1 MNDVPDLSPG
11 NELSTGEDQKKP
23 TRSRRTRLVI
33 GLAFLGLILLGLAF
47 AVTRLLGPRDR
58 LAAFDLPYVQD
69 FSNVDVKSWL
79 SERGAWSIREEMLA
93 QAANL
98 EQPAQI
104 FVPQRLAANQP
115 YHLSTYLTLARN
127 TQSAGINFNAQYPD
141 LTSQLHRVTINRDE
155 AGAMELAAGYMDEQG
170 NFVKQVA
177 VPFDVDTQ
185 NYRLDLYVLDKTYT
199 VQLNGQTLI
208 ERRPLFYPSGLVG
221 FYSLGPARFD
231 TLKINTA
238 KAEQPGE
245 LVYVSDFD
253 RDPGGAG
260 WVPFAGEWRL
270 SQGDMVQV
278 NPAAQDAGI
287 GYQAGAFEN
296 YALQVSLRHLI
307 GVGGGL
313 LFNMA
318 SPYQLNDSHMV
329 RYSDQTDSLFWGYFD
344 ASGTFTRQ
352 GFVDTPAPGSEQH
365 QIRVYSGNDNYD
377 IFLDDQLI
385 ARSVPLQRNSG
396 HIGLTTSRSSVAYAL
411 VEAFPLFGDAPVALV
426 KRGEQQPSPQAT
438 ATEPPSTATPA
449 ATATPGPSATP
460 LTANSSLVVSGS
472 AAPWRGVF
480 SGDLRAAG
488 WRVISGQWRF
498 ANDALV
504 QEDPAGFDL
513 SIVYASSA
521 FRNHALEVGL
531 SHRVGNGAGVI
542 FNMPYADRL
551 NGAHMVRYS
560 DRRPG
565 GVFWGYYDQAGK
577 FVGQGYANVDPPG
590 VNRHVIRVV
599 SGDSTYSVF
608 LDGVLLAD
616 NLPLLNGQ
624 NFGFVGLITA
634 QSAAAFD
641 SVQVGGAE
649 LVAAAATPAA
659 PAVLRPL
666 TAAGRYGGAAGFPEQ
681 RVVGGNWQ
689 IAQGVYTQSVPNP
702 ADYILSTGIYAA
714 NYTIQA
720 DITLPGTPDAG
731 GGFMLH
737 MPERSRKSGAAVVRF
752 IRGGEGLFWGV
763 YDESGAFRGRG
774 SVELADKPEGVYRLR
789 LIVRSN
795 SVDIFVDDEPIAAD
809 VRLPRAEGW
818 IGLVAYGGPVTLA
831 NVEVTVGASQ

>member
-1 MNDVPDLSPG
+1 MNDVPDLSSG
-11 NELSTGEDQKKP
+11 TELSSGEGQKQP
-23 TRSRRTRLVI
+23 ARARLVQLGV
-33 GLAFLGLILLGLAF
+33 GLAFLGLVLLGLAF
-47 AVTRLLGPRDR
+47 AVTQVLGPRQR
-58 LAAFDLPYVQD
+58 FAAFDLPYVQD
-69 FSNVDVKSWL
+69 FSDVDVKPWFSD
-79 SERGAWSIREEMLA
+79 RGAWSIREEMLA

-104 FVPQRLAANQP
+104 FVPQRLHANQP
-115 YHLSTYLTLARN
+115 YHLSAYLTLAKN
-127 TQSAGINFNAQYPD
+127 TQSAGINFNAQYPN

-155 AGAMELAAGYMDEQG
+155 AGAMEMVAGYSDEEG

-231 TLKINTA
+231 TLKISTA
-238 KAEQPGE
+238 KGEQPGE
-245 LVYVSDFD
+245 QVYVSDFD
-253 RDPGGAG
+253 QDPGGAG

-270 SQGDMVQV
+270 SQGEMVQV

-296 YALQVSLRHLI
+296 YVLQVSLRHLI

-318 SPYQLNDSHMV
+318 SPYQLNDAHMV

-344 ASGTFTRQ
+344 AAGAFSRQ
-352 GFVDTPAPGSEQH
+352 GFQELPASGGEQH
-365 QIRVYSGNDNYD
+365 QIRVYSGESSYD
-377 IFLDDQLI
+377 IFVDERLI
-385 ARSVPLQRNSG
+385 ARGVPLQRSNG
-396 HIGLTTSRSSVAYAL
+396 HIGLITSRSSVAYTL
-411 VEAFPLFGDAPVALV
+411 VEAFPLFGGAPVALV
-426 KRGEQQPSPQAT
+426 KPVEQRPMPLASPTHPSPT
-438 ATEPPSTATPA
+438 ATSA
-449 ATATPGPSATP
+449 AAATPGPIATP
-460 LTANSSLVVSGS
+460 LAASSPLVVSGS
-472 AAPWRGVF
+472 VAPWRGVF

-498 ANDALV
+498 AGDALV

-521 FRNHALEVGL
+521 FRNHSLEVGL
-531 SHRVGNGAGVI
+531 SHRIGNGAGVL

-551 NGAHMVRYS
+551 NGAHMIRYS

-590 VNRHVIRVV
+590 ANRHVIRVV
-599 SGDSTYSVF
+599 SGDSSYSVF

-616 NLPLLNGQ
+616 SLPLFNGQ
-624 NFGFVGLITA
+624 NFGYVGLITA

-641 SVQVGGAE
+641 SAQVGGAE
-649 LVAAAATPAA
+649 LVAAAATPA

-666 TAAGRYGGAAGFPEQ
+666 TAAGRYGGTTGFPDQ
-681 RVVGGNWQ
+681 RVVGGNWE
-689 IAQGVYTQSVPNP
+689 IAQGAYTQVVSNP
-702 ADYILSTGIYAA
+702 ADYILSTGIYAS
-714 NYTIQA
+714 NYTVQA
-720 DITLPGTPDAG
+720 DITLPDTPDAG

-752 IRGGEGLFWGV
+752 IRGGEGVFWGV
-763 YDESGAFRGRG
+763 YDETGAFRGRG

-789 LIVRSN
+789 LIVRGN

-818 IGLVAYGGPVTLA
+818 IGLVAYGGPVTLT
-831 NVEVTVGASQ
+831 NVEVTVGLGQ